1 MLPLRTKKTLPEIIA
16 AAYRVETGEELKNPE
31 QYAKTGDMGSFHI
44 REVNGI
50 DLNLPGLVLID
61 NIKLYIHD
69 GWMGHSIVQR
79 TLLIDA
85 IEATMRNPK

>member
-44 REVNGI
+44 RDVNGV
-50 DLNLPGLVLID
+50 DLNLPGMVLTD

-69 GWMGHSIVQR
+69 AWPGHTIVQR
-79 TLLIDA
+79 SLLVGDIA
-85 IEATMRNPK
+85 ATMRNLK